1 MSTES
6 RGSGLSNLKNK
17 SGLTGLKLVSN
28 NNSMYGPM
36 SSKSLSA
43 SRPSSSG
50 SSGHSAYSREA
61 RARRR
66 ARRLG
71 RKRRT
76 DSPEVSSRL
85 RPTPF
90 GMKNLLGALPS
101 GVRKPKPKTKPKPKK
116 LTASMLANLMA
127 SIKLKK

>member
-6 RGSGLSNLKNK
+6 RSSGLSNLKNK
-17 SGLTGLKLVSN
+17 SGLTGLKLVN
-28 NNSMYGPM
+28 NNSMYGPV
-36 SSKSLSA
+36 SSKSMSA

-50 SSGHSAYSREA
+50 SSGRSAYSREA

-76 DSPEVSSRL
+76 DQPEVSSKR

-90 GMKNLLGALPS
+90 GMKNLLGALPG
-101 GVRKPKPKTKPKPKK
+101 GVKKPKPKPKPKK
-116 LTASMLANLMA
+116 PTVSMLANLMA